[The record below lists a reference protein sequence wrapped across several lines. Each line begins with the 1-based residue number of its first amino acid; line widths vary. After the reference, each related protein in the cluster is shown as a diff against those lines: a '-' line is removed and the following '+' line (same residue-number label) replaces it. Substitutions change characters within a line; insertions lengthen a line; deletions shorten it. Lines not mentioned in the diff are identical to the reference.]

1 MRVSAVLLSLSPPPA
16 LRLSS
21 ASRLERMSY
30 TFSSGAYGTGSGSA
44 TRVYGEHGIRG
55 LDDAEEA
62 DREDYRRRQNEGAEA
77 LMARTQMAP
86 SGRFAQ
92 AASAAASGS
101 ANGLASSSDNLGH
114 FRQSVPSLSQNPRA
128 LSAASLEHLEGYKV
142 RDLFASHAQRTDLTR
157 AEVHKET
164 QSEVYV
170 PRQPRLLSSADFAE
184 FSAAAAAYAE
194 TMANTTAN
202 ARAKAAARA
211 AKLGGITGATAAG
224 GGGGAAA
231 VVAAATASAVAAS
244 DPLVPRPLPLL
255 PTSHDP
261 FEVARAQ
268 ATESYLQEIW
278 SENRAKEAADERLR
292 KHISKLVGE
301 WSGRLARF
309 EEEVARRQEDTY
321 YAKFRRAENAK
332 LAQAQAQSASQDEK
346 QHEHHDHDHSDPSH
360 SHSQGFSSPEAAK
373 AAALAA
379 HRSFYSDQFSG
390 HHKAEA
396 WTAMLVNKKEHQ
408 DAWPLGVNLGVVD
421 PKANRVNKEALR
433 RKKAMME
440 HQMAHSICAS
450 TLAAPQGPSTLHAL
464 LSKQG
469 LMPQDSY
476 GQATAA
482 DQTQP
487 LTFSSFRPTTTPAE
501 RLSRGGLTAG
511 DDAAGSGA
519 SRPGSSTGLSSPLGA
534 GKLPGIP
541 GLVSPPPG
549 FSVRQPRA
557 AAPFA
562 GIPGHGHP
570 ALNSPA
576 VTSPFLAPH
585 VFASRSMAQT
595 AGIAK
600 PEALGAPSGH
610 VLRRSEMLEAER
622 AKLRLA
628 AAHVAVPRGTL
639 ERALVAPEIRFPE
652 ERAGSHPSAG
662 LTTGPLAVGD
672 LPTPFFGLPE
682 NPFGP
687 EKKGKKKGK
696 KGKGSKKKK

>member
-1 MRVSAVLLSLSPPPA
+1 
-16 LRLSS
+16 
-21 ASRLERMSY
+21 MSY
-30 TFSSGAYGTGSGSA
+30 TFSSGAYGTGSGSS

-62 DREDYRRRQNEGAEA
+62 DREAYRLRQNEGSEA
-77 LMARTQMAP
+77 MLARTQMA
-86 SGRFAQ
+86 SSSRFAQ
-92 AASAAASGS
+92 TAAAAAS
-101 ANGLASSSDNLGH
+101 NGLAASSSDNLGH
-114 FRQSVPSLSQNPRA
+114 FRQSVPSLAQNPRA

-142 RDLFASHAQRTDLTR
+142 RDLFAAHAQRTELTR

-164 QSEVYV
+164 QSELYV
-170 PRQPRLLSSADFAE
+170 PRQPRLLSSADFSE

-244 DPLVPRPLPLL
+244 DPLMARPLPLL

-301 WSGRLARF
+301 WSGKLARF

-332 LAQAQAQSASQDEK
+332 LAQAQAQSASAAASQDEK
-346 QHEHHDHDHSDPSH
+346 QHDHDHSDPSH
-360 SHSQGFSSPEAAK
+360 SHTPQGFSSPEAAK

-396 WTAMLVNKKEHQ
+396 WTAMLVNKREHQ
-408 DAWPLGVNLGVVD
+408 DAWPMGVSLGVID
-421 PKANRVNKEALR
+421 PKANRVNKEAQK
-433 RKKAMME
+433 RKKALME

-469 LMPQDSY
+469 MMPAESY
-476 GQATAA
+476 GMGTAA
-482 DQTQP
+482 EVTHP

-501 RLSRGGLTAG
+501 RMSRGGLTAAA
-511 DDAAGSGA
+511 DDAAGSGG
-519 SRPGSSTGLSSPLGA
+519 SRPGSSPGLASTAGGI

-541 GLVSPPPG
+541 GLVSAPPG

-557 AAPFA
+557 LAPFA
-562 GIPGHGHP
+562 GVPGHGHP

-576 VTSPFLAPH
+576 VTSPFRETH
-585 VFASRSMAQT
+585 VFASRPMAQT
-595 AGIAK
+595 AGITR

-610 VLRRSEMLEAER
+610 VLRRAEMLEAER

-628 AAHVAVPRGTL
+628 AAHVSVPRGTL
-639 ERALVAPEIRFPE
+639 ERALVAPEIRFPTD
-652 ERAGSHPSAG
+652 RAGPHPSSA
-662 LTTGPLAVGD
+662 LTTPALAVSD
-672 LPTPFFGLPE
+672 LPTPFFSLPE
-682 NPFGP
+682 NPFGA